1 MTAKLSAV
9 ERIEIERAC
18 ERLVL
23 VYSRALDLGDLD
35 AAADCFA
42 ENGSFARP
50 MAPDQV
56 ITGREAI
63 RASLHTRPKT
73 LLTRHLSTNIVIDVH
88 DRESASG
95 LSYLTM
101 ISTTPPEDAKP
112 PFVSAGPLWFG
123 EMRERFVLE
132 AGQWKFLERRGVI
145 AMKFA
150 GAPPA

>member
-1 MTAKLSAV
+1 MTAMLSTA

-18 ERLVL
+18 ERLIQ
-23 VYSRALDLGDLD
+23 VYSRALDVGDMD

-56 ITGREAI
+56 ISGREAI

-73 LLTRHLSTNIVIDVH
+73 LLTRHLSTNVMVDVH

-95 LSYLTM
+95 LSY
-101 ISTTPPEDAKP
+101 
-112 PFVSAGPLWFG
+112 
-123 EMRERFVLE
+123 
-132 AGQWKFLERRGVI
+132 RRGSI
-145 AMKFA
+145 AMKF
-150 GAPPA
+150 GGPAPA